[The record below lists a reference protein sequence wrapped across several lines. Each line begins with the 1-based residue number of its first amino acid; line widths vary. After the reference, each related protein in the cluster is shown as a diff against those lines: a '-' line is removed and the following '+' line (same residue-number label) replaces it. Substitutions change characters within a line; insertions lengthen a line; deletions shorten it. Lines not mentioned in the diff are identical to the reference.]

1 MNDTHIYLLCL
12 PVMMA
17 LNPKNLLSGER
28 ALEQALAPRVSLPHK

>member
-12 PVMMA
+12 PVTMT

-28 ALEQALAPRVSLPHK
+28 ALEQALAPCVSLPRK